1 MTGWIQL
8 IGMIGMNPMRVA
20 GLSMPDAGKRMLK
33 VDNNENKKR
42 KVLRLITIFD
52 KKTRFL

>member
-1 MTGWIQL
+1 LTGWIQL
-8 IGMIGMNPMRVA
+8 IGMIGMSSMRVA
-20 GLSMPDAGKRMLK
+20 GLSLPDAANRMLK
-33 VDNNENKKR
+33 VNNNENKKR

>member
-1 MTGWIQL
+1 LTGWIQL
-8 IGMIGMNPMRVA
+8 IGIIGMRVA
-20 GLSMPDAGKRMLK
+20 AFSMPDSANRMLK